1 MTQPN
6 ICATLDSISSNA
18 EYQKFPSDWYF
29 LPNEA
34 EGRAELAS
42 YLGDAN
48 NLSCINNAF
57 INSGIITTAL
67 TNLNQCVYGSIGSS
81 SSQIFVP
88 SMNLASIVETEF
100 VKKILL
106 TISGQSWTIILISDN
121 KKVNIFDILQLIYTN
136 TTFPIAISNS
146 IAHSFYGYN
155 LSNIELVRD
164 RPPSE
169 TPMTDPK
176 VALSLF
182 DLTLV
187 EYENINAKR
196 TAEAEAAVA
205 AETNSIKKEKIMA
218 DLKKITLNTG
228 EYAKIQA
235 ITTVFLKNTVVI
247 PRFNNK
253 QMPNFSNYTI
263 NNGWTGVLT
272 IEGKE
277 LKDVGGGK
285 TNPGLDDDNNITKII
300 SGVKGEVVD
309 KEKTFIPNAVAVL
322 TGKIRSLVET
332 EGKSCTSLKESDN
345 IKIKSYY
352 VSYFEGSTFIISY
365 ELLKKNTEIAASVAT
380 IPTTAGGKRSRRR
393 GKKTRKK
400 SKKTR
405 RKGKKS
411 KKGKKGKGRRSRR

>member
-1 MTQPN
+1 
-6 ICATLDSISSNA
+6 
-18 EYQKFPSDWYF
+18 
-29 LPNEA
+29 
-34 EGRAELAS
+34 
-42 YLGDAN
+42 
-48 NLSCINNAF
+48 
-57 INSGIITTAL
+57 
-67 TNLNQCVYGSIGSS
+67 
-81 SSQIFVP
+81 
-88 SMNLASIVETEF
+88 
-100 VKKILL
+100 
-106 TISGQSWTIILISDN
+106 
-121 KKVNIFDILQLIYTN
+121 
-136 TTFPIAISNS
+136 
-146 IAHSFYGYN
+146 
-155 LSNIELVRD
+155 
-164 RPPSE
+164 
-169 TPMTDPK
+169 
-176 VALSLF
+176 
-182 DLTLV
+182 
-187 EYENINAKR
+187 
-196 TAEAEAAVA
+196 
-205 AETNSIKKEKIMA
+205 
-218 DLKKITLNTG
+218 
-228 EYAKIQA
+228 
-235 ITTVFLKNTVVI
+235 
-247 PRFNNK
+247 
-253 QMPNFSNYTI
+253 MPNFSNYTI